1 MQMIWMTAT
10 MTMLKML
17 KATMLTTSELSCY
30 EDDNDEYEDE
40 ATITTTIITGLII
53 ASIISTITIH
63 TITTTITM
71 TTTITSSTLA
81 SKDHMVR
88 FVLHMCVN
96 CIPHRSILGSTDSS
110 FRGRAA

>member
-1 MQMIWMTAT
+1 

-17 KATMLTTSELSCY
+17 KVTTLTTSELSCY

-40 ATITTTIITGLII
+40 ANITTSIITGLII

-71 TTTITSSTLA
+71 TTTITSSTLY
-81 SKDHMVR
+81 
-88 FVLHMCVN
+88 L
-96 CIPHRSILGSTDSS
+96 SIVWSCL
-110 FRGRAA
+110 F

>member
-1 MQMIWMTAT
+1 MLRDLGQDGLQDVNDGNGATMQMIWMPAT

-17 KATMLTTSELSCY
+17 KVTMLTTSELNCY

-71 TTTITSSTLA
+71 TTTETSSTLY
-81 SKDHMVR
+81 
-88 FVLHMCVN
+88 L
-96 CIPHRSILGSTDSS
+96 SIVWSCL
-110 FRGRAA
+110 F